1 MPDQRNIIKD
11 STFYYFSQSG
21 DGSEFQK
28 RRLALTNEDLCI
40 AFEDGNR
47 MLDRIPLHE
56 VLNVSIGPPEIAE
69 KIAQATLRRSRTVRA
84 SQGKDDGDQEAEKK
98 LQKSMS
104 RRKAASENIE
114 FHVIVDPD
122 GSDLSQPSSHLS
134 TYVYSHIR
142 KHASTRTGYNCGRTF
157 HFRSVSGSTREV
169 SRVSLS
175 LPSHAVDERHGGHCP
190 THRQF
195 AGGQL
200 TCAHARDA
208 GD

>member
-28 RRLALTNEDLCI
+28 RRLVLTNEDLCI

-104 RRKAASENIE
+104 RRKAA
-114 FHVIVDPD
+114 
-122 GSDLSQPSSHLS
+122 
-134 TYVYSHIR
+134 
-142 KHASTRTGYNCGRTF
+142 
-157 HFRSVSGSTREV
+157 
-169 SRVSLS
+169 
-175 LPSHAVDERHGGHCP
+175 
-190 THRQF
+190 
-195 AGGQL
+195 
-200 TCAHARDA
+200 
-208 GD
+208 